1 MIKKLVDRFFRW
13 YCDPDYYPDIKG
25 DLEELYNRNSEKS
38 IRSAERKYLLQVL
51 GLFRPSLIRSFNQT
65 SIINQGMFRNYF
77 KVGTRNLLR
86 HKLYTLI
93 NVVGLAIG
101 LAAFLLISE
110 YVRFEKSYESF
121 FNKSEQIYRLSTIEV
136 INGSVDVKDAMAYYP
151 AAKALQ
157 DEIPEIQLQTTSRK
171 YDEFV
176 IKNGDTVFKE
186 KGIISADS
194 NFLKVFSHEVL
205 QGSRETMFNEP
216 YSVVLTESKARF
228 FFGDEAPLGKTLLL
242 SGEVNE
248 MFQVSG
254 ILADIPENTH
264 YKFDIAISDKS
275 IKGTFDYDSWN
286 YNNYYAY
293 LVMDPNTDFEALKPK
308 METISKKYTGEDS
321 NSLFDLFPIKDIHLK
336 SDYTFEPELPGNEK
350 AVAFMLV
357 ISVFILM
364 IAWVNYI
371 NLSTARAVERAKE
384 VGLRKVIGAFKMQL
398 IIQFLFESMLV
409 NLLASICAIF
419 IAELSLS
426 NFHQLIGTVLTNH
439 IWNYVPFMQK
449 LLIFFVLGTFV
460 SGFYP
465 AVVLSG
471 FKPISVLK
479 GKFSNSRSGILLR
492 QSLVVFQFAASIVL
506 IAGTLIVNKQVKFMR
521 DKDIGINTDYV
532 VGFTLP
538 QDDGENEEAHYN
550 KLESFKEELRNHV
563 AIETVGATSN
573 MPGGDGSDINST
585 TSQIQIVGLTDP
597 VKGTTYIQ
605 FNDDHFLD
613 AVDMQLLAGRNF
625 NRERISDSSAV
636 MVNAAFLKKFN
647 VYNADSVVD
656 KQLMFGDS
664 EENDK
669 YLIIGIV
676 KDFNR
681 TTLKSSIEPTIY
693 IPALSP
699 PNAVVELRAAS
710 YKDGIKFLEAKW
722 KEFFPDTPLDYQFI
736 DDRFE
741 ALYQQDTR
749 FRDVFM
755 LFSVLAIFIATLGLF
770 GLTSFMALQR
780 TKEVGV
786 RKVLGATVLSIISIF
801 YKDFILLLLISA
813 FVGVP
818 IVYYS
823 MNFWLENYAFRID
836 FPWALA
842 ILSVLVVVVFAL
854 LTVGYQTYK
863 VAILNPANT
872 LKYE

>member
-1 MIKKLVDRFFRW
+1 
-13 YCDPDYYPDIKG
+13 
-25 DLEELYNRNSEKS
+25 
-38 IRSAERKYLLQVL
+38 
-51 GLFRPSLIRSFNQT
+51 
-65 SIINQGMFRNYF
+65 
-77 KVGTRNLLR
+77 
-86 HKLYTLI
+86 
-93 NVVGLAIG
+93 
-101 LAAFLLISE
+101 
-110 YVRFEKSYESF
+110 
-121 FNKSEQIYRLSTIEV
+121 
-136 INGSVDVKDAMAYYP
+136 
-151 AAKALQ
+151 
-157 DEIPEIQLQTTSRK
+157 
-171 YDEFV
+171 
-176 IKNGDTVFKE
+176 
-186 KGIISADS
+186 
-194 NFLKVFSHEVL
+194 
-205 QGSRETMFNEP
+205 
-216 YSVVLTESKARF
+216 
-228 FFGDEAPLGKTLLL
+228 
-242 SGEVNE
+242 
-248 MFQVSG
+248 
-254 ILADIPENTH
+254 
-264 YKFDIAISDKS
+264 
-275 IKGTFDYDSWN
+275 
-286 YNNYYAY
+286 
-293 LVMDPNTDFEALKPK
+293 
-308 METISKKYTGEDS
+308 
-321 NSLFDLFPIKDIHLK
+321 
-336 SDYTFEPELPGNEK
+336 
-350 AVAFMLV
+350 
-357 ISVFILM
+357 
-364 IAWVNYI
+364 
-371 NLSTARAVERAKE
+371 
-384 VGLRKVIGAFKMQL
+384 
-398 IIQFLFESMLV
+398 
-409 NLLASICAIF
+409 
-419 IAELSLS
+419 
-426 NFHQLIGTVLTNH
+426 
-439 IWNYVPFMQK
+439 
-449 LLIFFVLGTFV
+449 
-460 SGFYP
+460 
-465 AVVLSG
+465 
-471 FKPISVLK
+471 
-479 GKFSNSRSGILLR
+479 
-492 QSLVVFQFAASIVL
+492 
-506 IAGTLIVNKQVKFMR
+506 
-521 DKDIGINTDYV
+521 
-532 VGFTLP
+532 
-538 QDDGENEEAHYN
+538 
-550 KLESFKEELRNHV
+550 
-563 AIETVGATSN
+563 

>member
-1 MIKKLVDRFFRW
+1 
-13 YCDPDYYPDIKG
+13 
-25 DLEELYNRNSEKS
+25 
-38 IRSAERKYLLQVL
+38 
-51 GLFRPSLIRSFNQT
+51 
-65 SIINQGMFRNYF
+65 
-77 KVGTRNLLR
+77 
-86 HKLYTLI
+86 
-93 NVVGLAIG
+93 
-101 LAAFLLISE
+101 
-110 YVRFEKSYESF
+110 
-121 FNKSEQIYRLSTIEV
+121 
-136 INGSVDVKDAMAYYP
+136 
-151 AAKALQ
+151 
-157 DEIPEIQLQTTSRK
+157 
-171 YDEFV
+171 
-176 IKNGDTVFKE
+176 
-186 KGIISADS
+186 
-194 NFLKVFSHEVL
+194 
-205 QGSRETMFNEP
+205 
-216 YSVVLTESKARF
+216 
-228 FFGDEAPLGKTLLL
+228 
-242 SGEVNE
+242 
-248 MFQVSG
+248 
-254 ILADIPENTH
+254 
-264 YKFDIAISDKS
+264 
-275 IKGTFDYDSWN
+275 
-286 YNNYYAY
+286 
-293 LVMDPNTDFEALKPK
+293 
-308 METISKKYTGEDS
+308 
-321 NSLFDLFPIKDIHLK
+321 
-336 SDYTFEPELPGNEK
+336 
-350 AVAFMLV
+350 
-357 ISVFILM
+357 M